1 MINTFSKFYYG
12 IQVTSNNKWFDL
24 DEGAGELNAEIPVG
38 EYTLT
43 TIAEALEDALND
55 VGSDTYTVTVNRST
69 RKITISSDGTFEVLI
84 STGTNAGSGIYS
96 LIGIDDVVDIGSAA
110 TCVSDSAIGS
120 EYIPQYKLQDY
131 ISEADM
137 RKLRNATRNKSA
149 SGAVEVQSF
158 GTDRMFQFSIK
169 FATDIPQPS
178 GGPITNN
185 SSGVDDLRAFM
196 QNAITQAPIEFM
208 PDKDTVS
215 TYYKV
220 LLESTP
226 ADSNGL
232 GYTLQEQFGRGL
244 VGYFETGLLTFRILE
259 D

>member
-12 IQVTSNNKWFDL
+12 IQVTTDNKWFDL

-43 TIAEALEDALND
+43 TIAEAVEDALND
-55 VGSDTYTVTVNRST
+55 VGSDTYTVTINRST
-69 RKITISSDGTFEVLI
+69 RKITISSTGTFDVLI
-84 STGTNAGSGIYS
+84 ATGTNTGSGIYS
-96 LIGIDDVVDIGSAA
+96 LIGIDDVTDISAVSSV
-110 TCVSDSAIGS
+110 VSDSAIGS
-120 EYIPQYKLQDY
+120 EYVPQYKLQDY
-131 ISEADM
+131 VDEKDM
-137 RKLRNATRNKSA
+137 RKLRSATRNKSA
-149 SGAVEVQSF
+149 SGIVEVQSF

-169 FATDIPQPS
+169 FATDIYQPS

-196 QNAITQAPIEFM
+196 QNAITQAPIEFI
-208 PDKDTVS
+208 PDQSVVS

-220 LLESTP
+220 ILESTP